1 MQPQLAEEKQRFLKF
16 LQKEESLRDREQDF
30 SAHMETVHKQLG
42 EDLVGIDQ
50 QFQVIE
56 KTIDVLRK
64 ANKSK
69 IEESALLQK

>member
-1 MQPQLAEEKQRFLKF
+1 
-16 LQKEESLRDREQDF
+16 
-30 SAHMETVHKQLG
+30 METVHKQLG

-56 KTIDVLRK
+56 KTIEVLRK